1 MRIVLLLLC
10 VLCAAR
16 VRGAFDGTCPRK
28 EPPPGVL
35 VVSQGSKLVLTCSGR
50 VEVDGVKVSIHRNS
64 ANIRRGNSS
73 NATPTTENIIS
84 ETGVW
89 MKIKKHPVN
98 EGKQPNSTLAGESR
112 SLGLTGYTASTSTH
126 TARPTSVD
134 RQLKGEEMDGM
145 GDYEEEEEA
154 EKGSRVT
161 RGTKSRLQWKW
172 MSRTVR
178 KGVRDRGETTFER
191 RGAALSLSPVRLEDS
206 GRYTC
211 YHRGR
216 ERSSF
221 LIHVADP
228 PETPSLSCYKRSPS
242 SKIRCEWAPQRPL
255 TIWPNCYL
263 LLSKSPTQA
272 FLPSQ
277 CSYSHR
283 SSRCWCA
290 LDHNEDEQRTL
301 HMAYLCVTSIAGN
314 ATSALLHFLPLS
326 ILKPDPPSDVTVQ
339 QEEGQEMRM
348 TVTWS
353 LPNSWK
359 SQESF
364 YVLNYEIKYRPLKS
378 SLYHGQIQA
387 VKKRSYTIT
396 DAMPGVEYL
405 IQLRTKEEYDGQWSD
420 WSTPVQASSWLRSTN
435 PEPVQRGAAVSRH
448 GLWISASFALLSLVL
463 LAAYIFRHK
472 ERFMRVVI
480 KCKDSPRPPPSSP
493 TPPEGQALVAFAPP
507 HYKKEPQSEVEKGE
521 EEQRLK
527 ERVEAMNF
535 NNTSYFFLHRTHGQ
549 AEKGIKLASV
559 TDD

>member
-1 MRIVLLLLC
+1 MRIVLPLLC

-73 NATPTTENIIS
+73 NATPTTENITS
-84 ETGVW
+84 KTGVW

-98 EGKQPNSTLAGESR
+98 EGKQTNSTLAGESR

-134 RQLKGEEMDGM
+134 RQLKGEEMDGT
-145 GDYEEEEEA
+145 GDYEEEEEEEDA
-154 EKGSRVT
+154 EEGSRVT

-172 MSRTVR
+172 TSRTVR

-228 PETPSLSCYKRSPS
+228 PETPSLSCYK
-242 SKIRCEWAPQRPL
+242 
-255 TIWPNCYL
+255 
-263 LLSKSPTQA
+263 SPTEA
-272 FLPSQ
+272 FLPSK

-387 VKKRSYTIT
+387 VKERSYTIT
-396 DAMPGVEYL
+396 DAMPGVEYS

-420 WSTPVQASSWLRSTN
+420 WSTPVHASSWLRSTIYTDN
-435 PEPVQRGAAVSRH
+435 EGGSGTDVDV
-448 GLWISASFALLSLVL
+448 FD
-463 LAAYIFRHK
+463 AAYVFRHK
-472 ERFMRVVI
+472 ERFMRVLI

-507 HYKKEPQSEVEKGE
+507 HCKKEPQSDMEKGE

-549 AEKGIKLASV
+549 AEKGIKVASV